1 MRTALPIC
9 ALLVLLAIVGSAGL
23 HAAVPEIGIDEHLGD
38 TISLENLSLFG
49 EDGQPVDVQ
58 ALFDRPVILTLV
70 YFRCPGICTPLLQ
83 ELAANVDL
91 SKLQPGEDYRIVTV
105 SFDPAD
111 TADMAKNKRDNL
123 LATLER
129 KEVPPEGW
137 RFLTGTE
144 ETIRELTDAVG
155 FRYTKNE
162 NGIDFVHAATVIFL
176 SKEGKIVRYL
186 NGTRFNPA
194 DLEMA
199 VVDASE
205 GRARSFMQRMQ
216 RLCYSYD
223 PAGRAYVLKLNR
235 IILGVTLLFAGA
247 FAVFLFSK
255 NVTRKN
261 PKSHATG
268 SA

>member
-1 MRTALPIC
+1 MRKTISVMTLCI
-9 ALLVLLAIVGSAGL
+9 LLAIVGSVGIRAEI
-23 HAAVPEIGIDEHLGD
+23 AEIGIDEHLGE
-38 TISLENLSLFG
+38 TIPLDKLSFTG
-49 EDGQPVDVQ
+49 EDGRPVDLQ
-58 ALFDRPVILTLV
+58 SLFDLPVALILV

-83 ELAANVDL
+83 EMAHNVDL
-91 SKLQPGEDYRIVTV
+91 SKLQPGEDYRILTV
-105 SFDPAD
+105 SFDPTD
-111 TADMAKNKRDNL
+111 TPDLAKNKRDNL
-123 LATLER
+123 LATLEH
-129 KEVPPEGW
+129 KQVPPEGW
-137 RFLTGTE
+137 RFLTGTP

-162 NGIDFVHAATVIFL
+162 NGVDFVHAASVIFL

-186 NGTRFNPA
+186 NGVRFNPA

-199 VVDASE
+199 LVDASE

-223 PAGRAYVLKLNR
+223 PAGRAYVLKVNR
-235 IILGVTLLFAGA
+235 IILGVTLLFAGL
-247 FAVFLFSK
+247 FGVFLVSK
-255 NVTRKN
+255 NLTRKN